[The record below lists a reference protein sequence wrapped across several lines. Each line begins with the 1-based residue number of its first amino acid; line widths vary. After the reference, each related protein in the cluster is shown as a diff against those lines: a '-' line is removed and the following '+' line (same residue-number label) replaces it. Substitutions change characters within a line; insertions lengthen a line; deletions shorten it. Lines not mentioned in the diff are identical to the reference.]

1 MGSVKLKNAFP
12 IVWGDLAYQNH
23 WMRKI
28 TLAALVV
35 GALSLAG
42 VIALL
47 NRKPMVVFLDS
58 QANVIRPGSLIS
70 TETEVEKMARRYLE
84 TRYLWEVANQGDQ
97 LIRAKSFIASQ
108 SLKAF
113 EKTASDLVAF
123 SKGKNVSQRIYPT
136 KILVNSK
143 ESKIE
148 VVADRIT
155 EIQGLRA
162 ATLLRVSLYFQ
173 SGPRTAENP
182 WGIYVIKEEEV
193 Q

>member
-28 TLAALVV
+28 ALAALVV
-35 GALSLAG
+35 GALSLTG

-47 NRKPMVVFLDS
+47 NRKPLVVMLDA
-58 QANVIRPGSLIS
+58 QANVIRPGSQNSI
-70 TETEVEKMARRYLE
+70 ETELEKMAHRYLE
-84 TRYLWEVANQGDQ
+84 FRYIWEVGNQADQ
-97 LIRAKSFIASQ
+97 LMRAKSFIASQ

-113 EKTASDLVAF
+113 EKTAAVLVAF

-155 EIQGLRA
+155 EIQGLKA

-182 WGIYVIKEEEV
+182 WGVYVIKEEEV